1 MNREASVQSGDGAA
15 GAGGMLVDA
24 ATVRL
29 YQPVID
35 QARQIGLLR

>member
-1 MNREASVQSGDGAA
+1 MSYEASVQSGEGAA
-15 GAGGMLVDA
+15 GAGGMLVDG

-35 QARQIGLLR
+35 RARQIGLL